1 MRNRK
6 LKRIVV
12 CAAACLIFVNTSDV
26 YAKAAD
32 SIEGAN
38 TLETAGTA
46 EEVNAIKAVNMTE
59 DTNTLEYEKSSE
71 GTNTTDKE
79 KAAEAAKD
87 IEEDTTDDTDS
98 EKDTKA
104 YERYYQ
110 FKKFTSENGLDGTAV
125 KCVMPSEE
133 GFLWIGGYSGLQR
146 YDGTEFKSY
155 TINGKHIPV
164 NDIVQDKDG
173 ELWIATNGEGLFRY
187 DSDVFCHIDLG
198 NAGEAAHT
206 ANKILRDSKNRIWIG
221 TKDGLYVYDRN
232 ISAIDGLSSKNI
244 VSMIEIESGK
254 ILAVAKAGNVY
265 LVEDNEAKELI
276 IPETENTGKPR
287 CCAMGQ
293 DGNFF
298 IGTSDEQ
305 ILKLNSN
312 CEVVKIYEDTEL
324 KCINSI
330 SGIKEGMYWVCTDTG
345 IGLLTDEDL
354 IKLDIPLTD
363 SVEEVCRDYEGN
375 YWFVSSRQGI
385 LQVFP
390 NLFADLGTYLGI
402 NKTVNSI
409 EIYQQGL
416 YIGCDDGIYCFND
429 EVPLNNELTESCR
442 DERIR
447 QIYEDHD
454 GQLWVSTYYSGLKVM
469 DAGGH
474 VSVIDSDNSG
484 LETDQIRCTYQRKD
498 GDMLVGTEQGVY
510 LINKD
515 RQVTYLTDDDDF
527 NDMRVLDVREAE
539 NGKIYVSTDGYGVYV
554 INDGRIE
561 NIYTK
566 QQGLLSSI
574 VMKVVPSGQLNGV
587 WLVSGIGIDFLTDDG
602 EVIEIEDIGMSN
614 VLSIELMENGEA
626 MIYAANGLFRIQERD
641 LLQGNHESMT
651 HYKRND
657 GLPIDFT
664 ANSWNTL
671 DGHVLY
677 MCGTEGL
684 ACIDLNRKS
693 EEQDLK
699 IYIYGLQID
708 GKELDTNEGK
718 YIIPTDGYR
727 LTLDVR
733 CINFIYKNY
742 DISYYMEGIDQK
754 ETIIENGSKS
764 EIGYINLTGGDYNYH
779 FKILS
784 KDNGKCLAEMI
795 IPIHKI
801 EKMTER
807 SEIQILFIILAVMM
821 CSLIIALIIYS
832 KERGIKRRLA
842 RKYQNEKEQIIKRM
856 AYRDTVTGIYNRNLF
871 EEDKKETDIE
881 KVSAVVLF
889 SVNHLRYIRQ
899 KLGVLHAGEILRH
912 AVEVAGSCEG
922 YAPKLYRLSDN
933 VFCGMFF
940 EPVELDKYIM
950 EIKSVFSNKGDEM
963 KLRLSLAV
971 GGIYNNRIY
980 GETIDIMITRCEKIR
995 LLDEKRQKQIL

>member
-1 MRNRK
+1 MKHFHYYLCRR
-6 LKRIVV
+6 L
-12 CAAACLIFVNTSDV
+12 
-26 YAKAAD
+26 
-32 SIEGAN
+32 
-38 TLETAGTA
+38 
-46 EEVNAIKAVNMTE
+46 
-59 DTNTLEYEKSSE
+59 
-71 GTNTTDKE
+71 
-79 KAAEAAKD
+79 AAEW
-87 IEEDTTDDTDS
+87 
-98 EKDTKA
+98 
-104 YERYYQ
+104 R
-110 FKKFTSENGLDGTAV
+110 
-125 KCVMPSEE
+125 
-133 GFLWIGGYSGLQR
+133 FLWIGGYSGLQR

-164 NDIVQDKDG
+164 NDVVQDKDG
-173 ELWIATNGEGLFRY
+173 ELWIATNGEGLLHY

-198 NAGEAAHT
+198 NAGEAAYT
-206 ANKILRDSKNRIWIG
+206 VNKIFQDSSNRIWIG

-244 VSMIEIESGK
+244 ISMIEIESGK

-293 DGNFF
+293 DGGFF

-312 CEVVKIYEDTEL
+312 CEVVKIYENKEL

-330 SGIKEGMYWVCTDTG
+330 SEIKEGKYWVCTDTG
-345 IGLLTDEDL
+345 IGFLTDEDL
-354 IKLDIPLTD
+354 LKLDIPLTD

-390 NLFADLGTYLGI
+390 NLFADLGTYLGV

-409 EIYQQGL
+409 EIYQQKI

-429 EVPLNNELTESCR
+429 DVPVNNELTESCR

-484 LETDQIRCTYQRKD
+484 LETNQIRCTYQRKD

-515 RQVTYLTDDDDF
+515 RQVSYLTDDADF

-614 VLSIELMENGEA
+614 VLSIDLLENGEA
-626 MIYAANGLFRIQERD
+626 MIYAANGLFRIQEKE
-641 LLQGNHESMT
+641 LIQGKHDSLT
-651 HYKRND
+651 HYKRKG

-664 ANSWNTL
+664 ANAWNSI
-671 DGHVLY
+671 DGNVLY
-677 MCGTEGL
+677 MYGTEGL
-684 ACIDLNRKS
+684 ACIDLSREQ
-693 EEQDLK
+693 EERDMK
-699 IYIYGLQID
+699 VYIYSILMD
-708 GKELDTNEGK
+708 GEKPEIEDGK
-718 YIIPTDGYR
+718 YILPSHGYR
-727 LTLDVR
+727 LTLDMR
-733 CINFIYKNY
+733 CINYIYKDY
-742 DISYYMEGIDQK
+742 DVSYFMEGIDQQ

-764 EIGYINLTGGDYNYH
+764 EIGYTNLKGGDYTYH
-779 FKILS
+779 FKVLS
-784 KDNGKCLAEMI
+784 RDNGKCRAEI
-795 IPIHKI
+795 SIPMHKI
-801 EKMTER
+801 ENLTER
-807 SEIQILFIILAVMM
+807 PEIRILFIILALLL
-821 CSLIIALIIYS
+821 CCLIVALIIYY
-832 KERGIKRRLA
+832 KEKGIKIRFA
-842 RKYQNEKEQIIKRM
+842 KKYQKEKEELVKRM
-856 AYRDTVTGIYNRNLF
+856 AYRDTVTGIFNRNLF
-871 EEDKKETDIE
+871 EEDKKETDID

-899 KLGVLHAGEILRH
+899 RLGVLSAGEILRYT
-912 AVEVAGSCEG
+912 VDIAGSCEG
-922 YAPKLYRLSDN
+922 YDPKLYRLSDN
-933 VFCGMFF
+933 VFCGVFF

-950 EIKSVFSNKGDEM
+950 AIKSGFAHKGEELD
-963 KLRLSLAV
+963 LRLSLAV
-971 GGIYNNRIY
+971 GGIYNNRIN
-980 GETIDIMITRCEKIR
+980 GETMDIMVTRCEKVR
-995 LLDEKRQKQIL
+995 LLDEKKAEAEFVEGQIDMLS